1 METKEKKTK
10 STKTVKTVKKEKVE
24 KKSTK
29 PAVKKEVKRKKKET
43 AEVKSTLKYVP
54 LEKVK
59 TEGNFA
65 KAICFKPEVAPIV
78 CGIVGILLLFINNT
92 IARLLGVFFVAMAA
106 LVLFLVKD
114 YKIMDIFSKGILL
127 YGDFEA
133 KTACFIPYDDVDT
146 WEVEHVQGH
155 DTIQINLKGGEVII
169 KDSFQADKAMRAM
182 FAFAKE
188 KEVRYIKAEKLRKK
202 GLKLPTVLENFRK
215 KLFKK

>member
-1 METKEKKTK
+1 METREKKNK
-10 STKTVKTVKKEKVE
+10 SEKTVKTVKKEKVE

-29 PAVKKEVKRKKKET
+29 TVEKKEVKSRKKKTTE
-43 AEVKSTLKYVP
+43 EKNTLKYVTI
-54 LEKVK
+54 EKVK

-92 IARLLGVFFVAMAA
+92 IARLLGIFFIAMAA

-133 KTACFIPYDDVDT
+133 KTACFIPYDDIDT

-155 DTIQINLKGGEVII
+155 DIIQINLKNGETII
-169 KDSFQADKAMRAM
+169 KDSFQADKAMRAI
-182 FAFAKE
+182 FTFAKE